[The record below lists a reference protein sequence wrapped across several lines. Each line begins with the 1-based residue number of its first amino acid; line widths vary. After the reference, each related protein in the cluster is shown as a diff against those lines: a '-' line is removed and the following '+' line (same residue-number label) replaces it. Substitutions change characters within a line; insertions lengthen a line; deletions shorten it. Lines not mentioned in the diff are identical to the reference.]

1 MSEMSD
7 MFKLVNAMEL
17 AKKARV
23 GMSLTYFDVIELLGE
38 LNSLYEYI
46 DVLEAERRWVPVSE
60 RLPKESGWYRVGAI
74 NVFYE
79 GYTDEVYFEANNTK
93 SGWQSSVRD
102 EIYCWL
108 DGVPELPKPPEVQ
121 ESEATSCEFCGSN
134 KSDILMNSIV
144 CTSCGRKIGNIAP
157 PEVQE

>member
-7 MFKLVNAMEL
+7 MFKLVNQMEL

-23 GMSLTYFDVIELLGE
+23 GTSLTYFDVIELLGE
-38 LNSLYEYI
+38 IKSLYEYI
-46 DVLEAERRWVPVSE
+46 DELESAQRWVPVSE
-60 RLPKESGWYRVGAI
+60 RLPNKSGWYRVGAI

-79 GYTDEVYFEANNTK
+79 GYTDEVYFEANRTK
-93 SGWQSSVRD
+93 LGWHTCIRD

-121 ESEATSCEFCGSN
+121 E
-134 KSDILMNSIV
+134 
-144 CTSCGRKIGNIAP
+144 
-157 PEVQE
+157 